1 MQAKSVCSFQPM
13 AGLKMSDPDNL
24 QKSPLV
30 VMVADADPH
39 IRELAGYFLT
49 EAGYSVTFE
58 IGGYEALDSARKAPP
73 MAILADLLLDR
84 LDGLALCRLLK
95 GDPATEHIA
104 IIVFSVLAAEERARN
119 SGADAFM
126 LKPLEKN
133 RLLMALEEATRKRN
147 TIT

>member
-1 MQAKSVCSFQPM
+1 
-13 AGLKMSDPDNL
+13 MSDPDKAKERH
-24 QKSPLV
+24 QRQSARV

-39 IRELAGYFLT
+39 IGELAGYFLSQ
-49 EAGYSVTFE
+49 AGYTVAFE
-58 IGGYEALDSARKAPP
+58 VGGYEALDRARKTPP
-73 MAILADLLLDR
+73 MAILADLFLPG

-95 GDPATEHIA
+95 SDPATEHIA
-104 IIVFSVLAAEERARN
+104 IIVFSFLAAEERARK

-133 RLLMALEEATRKRN
+133 RLLRVLEEAARKRD